1 MKLISEEKKM
11 VEFTLMSEKKRKRLP
26 RPKITLDRLGQII
39 FTIREVAKLTSTIN
53 RKLLILAFF
62 FNAIWGFLAIPGF
75 YLEKLIIDK
84 LVNSIGSPDI
94 YPVLYS
100 AGILL
105 ILALLLSLFRNILGS
120 YTGFLR
126 RVLSRYFDA
135 ELGVMI
141 GQKLAELD
149 METLDDPEFQDR
161 FSKVEKEYGRRAWGL
176 MMPISNIP
184 NYLVGFLS
192 SVGIIIILNP
202 LIALGVVLV
211 SLPQIFIDS
220 KYIKKGYEHW
230 TRNSAKRR
238 IWGWL
243 SMYLV
248 RNSNFM
254 ELKLLKIS
262 DYLAKRIRKISK
274 SIIDERYKLNK
285 KREFSRFGSL
295 IPLTVFEF
303 GVSLLLVYWVMISRI
318 SVGSF
323 QLYIR
328 TLRNAEQNL
337 ASLVSSFMEIYENYI
352 YVRDLVWFLNLKPS
366 ILSTTKDTA
375 VADIDNFSLE
385 FKDVWFR
392 YKEDQPWILKDIDL
406 KIKPGER
413 IAMVGPN
420 GAGKTTLIKLI
431 TRFYDPQKGKIT
443 IGDKLLKKIRID
455 EWREVFTVLFQQ
467 FEGYPFSVRES
478 IGFGDI
484 KRVGSLEGI
493 KKAAKESGVD
503 KFIESL
509 PLKYN
514 NPLTPRFEKGIKPS
528 TGQWQR
534 IGIARVLFRKDA
546 KIIILDEPTSNVDP
560 EAEEKIFQELIKKT
574 EKRDKTLI
582 FVTQRFSTVR
592 LADRIFVMDDG
603 KIVEQGTHR
612 LLMKKKGKYAKMFN
626 IQAQAYLENNGKN

>member
-1 MKLISEEKKM
+1 
-11 VEFTLMSEKKRKRLP
+11 
-26 RPKITLDRLGQII
+26 
-39 FTIREVAKLTSTIN
+39 
-53 RKLLILAFF
+53 
-62 FNAIWGFLAIPGF
+62 
-75 YLEKLIIDK
+75 
-84 LVNSIGSPDI
+84 
-94 YPVLYS
+94 
-100 AGILL
+100 
-105 ILALLLSLFRNILGS
+105 
-120 YTGFLR
+120 
-126 RVLSRYFDA
+126 
-135 ELGVMI
+135 
-141 GQKLAELD
+141 
-149 METLDDPEFQDR
+149 
-161 FSKVEKEYGRRAWGL
+161 
-176 MMPISNIP
+176 
-184 NYLVGFLS
+184 
-192 SVGIIIILNP
+192 
-202 LIALGVVLV
+202 
-211 SLPQIFIDS
+211 
-220 KYIKKGYEHW
+220 
-230 TRNSAKRR
+230 
-238 IWGWL
+238 
-243 SMYLV
+243 LV

-254 ELKLLKIS
+254 ELKLLNIS

-274 SIIDERYKLNK
+274 LIIDERYKLNK

-303 GVSLLLVYWVMISRI
+303 GVSLLLVFWVMISRI

-323 QLYIR
+323 QLYVR

-337 ASLVSSFMEIYENYI
+337 ASLVSAFMEIYENYI
-352 YVRDLVWFLNLKPS
+352 YVRDLVWFLKLKPS
-366 ILSTTKDTA
+366 ILSTKKDFS
-375 VADIDNFSLE
+375 VMDVNDFSLE

-455 EWREVFTVLFQQ
+455 QWREVFTVLFQQ

-484 KRVGSLEGI
+484 KRIKSLEGI
-493 KKAAKESGVD
+493 KQAAKESGVD
-503 KFIESL
+503 KFIEGL
-509 PLKYN
+509 PLKYD
-514 NPLTPRFEKGIKPS
+514 NPLTPRFEKGVQPS

-534 IGIARVLFRKDA
+534 IGIARVLFRKDS
-546 KIIILDEPTSNVDP
+546 KFIILDEPTSNVDP

-592 LADRIFVMDDG
+592 LADRIFVVDEG
-603 KIVEQGTHR
+603 KIVEQGTHKH
-612 LLMKKKGKYAKMFN
+612 LMKKKGKYAKMFN